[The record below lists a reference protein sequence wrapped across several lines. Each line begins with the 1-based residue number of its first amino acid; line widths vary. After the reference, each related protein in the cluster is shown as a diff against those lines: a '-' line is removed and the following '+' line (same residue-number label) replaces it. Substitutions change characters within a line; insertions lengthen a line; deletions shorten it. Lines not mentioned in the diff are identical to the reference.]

1 MADCRFLP
9 NPHWIPELA
18 PMTGQDA
25 PVREYVLSQPGARS
39 SCDHYAEL
47 LRVMLPGYER
57 EGKRF
62 VTLAV
67 GCTGG
72 KHRSVAIADELAA
85 RGRGCCW
92 PRRERTCRSCTGIS
106 VGSEQLGTGPRAVAL
121 GGGHGLAASLS
132 ALRRV
137 TSDLTAIVTVA
148 DDGGSSGRL
157 RREYGVLPPGDL
169 RMALAALCGD
179 DEWGTTW
186 SKVVQHRFGG
196 DRELAGHAV
205 GNLLI
210 VALWD
215 LLGDTVAGLDWVGR
229 LLGTGGRVLPM
240 AAVPLDIVAEVVGAD
255 PARPDEISTVRGQ
268 AACASTPGQVR
279 SITLL
284 PPDPPAVPEAVRA
297 VLEADW
303 VVFGPGSWFTS
314 VLPHLLVPEL
324 ASALHVTT
332 ARRLVVLNLAPQPG
346 ETEGFS
352 PHKHLEVLAGHAPA
366 LTVDVVLADTRPPE
380 RVAWPTWRRR
390 RRCSAP
396 GW

>member
-1 MADCRFLP
+1 M
-9 NPHWIPELA
+9 
-18 PMTGQDA
+18 
-25 PVREYVLSQPGARS
+25 
-39 SCDHYAEL
+39 
-47 LRVMLPGYER
+47 
-57 EGKRF
+57 
-62 VTLAV
+62 
-67 GCTGG
+67 
-72 KHRSVAIADELAA
+72 
-85 RGRGCCW
+85 
-92 PRRERTCRSCTGIS
+92 
-106 VGSEQLGTGPRAVAL
+106 TGPRAVAL
-121 GGGHGLAASLS
+121 GGGHGLAVSLS

-137 TSDLTAIVTVA
+137 TDRLTAIVTVA

-157 RREYGVLPPGDL
+157 RRDFGVLPPGDL
-169 RMALAALCGD
+169 RMALAALCRD

-186 SKVVQHRFGG
+186 SSVVQHRFGG
-196 DRELAGHAV
+196 SANGEDSELAGHAV

-255 PARPDEISTVRGQ
+255 PARPEEVSTVRGQ
-268 AACASTPGQVR
+268 AECASTPGQVR

-297 VLEADW
+297 VLDADW

-324 ASALHVTT
+324 SSALHETT
-332 ARRLVVLNLAPQPG
+332 ARRLLVLNLAPQRG

-366 LTVDVVLADTRPPE
+366 LTVDVVLADSRAAGTGNLADLEKAAAVLGARLVMADVAAADGTPRHDPALLAGMYAHIFGDRP
-380 RVAWPTWRRR
+380 RG
-390 RRCSAP
+390 P
-396 GW
+396 GTARSGI